1 MSLII
6 SLAFF
11 GAVLLASGTSR
22 LTRAIGR
29 GRVWPAPMSVSTRT
43 VRLSTNVFSISTIP
57 YGTSRMFS
65 NAD

>member
-11 GAVLLASGTSR
+11 AAVLLASGTSSADQSDW
-22 LTRAIGR
+22 TRAR
-29 GRVWPAPMSVSTRT
+29 LACADVVSTPT